1 MAKILIVEDES
12 DIAALLA
19 HDLGVEGH
27 DITIAADGETA
38 LRRAAEQTWDLLLLD
53 LMLPLKDGFDVCR
66 ELRRARVRT
75 PIIMLT
81 AKTQEAEKIFGLELG
96 ADDYI
101 TKPFSPRELRARIKA
116 VLRRFQ
122 DDRVSENYRC
132 TDFEVDF
139 DRGELRCGKRSLDA
153 TPLEFKLL
161 ATFIRRRGRVLT
173 RQQLIEEAWGRDTF
187 VTDRVVD
194 AHIVNLRRKI
204 EPKPRS
210 PRYLLSI
217 RGIGYRFDG

>member
-96 ADDYI
+96 ADDYV
-101 TKPFSPRELRARIKA
+101 TKPFSPAELRARIKA

-139 DRGELRCGKRSLDA
+139 DRGELRCGKRSLD
-153 TPLEFKLL
+153 
-161 ATFIRRRGRVLT
+161 
-173 RQQLIEEAWGRDTF
+173 
-187 VTDRVVD
+187 
-194 AHIVNLRRKI
+194 
-204 EPKPRS
+204 
-210 PRYLLSI
+210 
-217 RGIGYRFDG
+217 